1 MASIIAKRQ
10 GKNTYYYVAVSKRVD
25 GKPRIVQ
32 QTYLG
37 RAERIAA
44 LVRDRTAPIPLEA
57 TSREFGL
64 PAALWQAAQRSGAF
78 EALLKLW
85 PAPRQGPSTAHYLLL
100 AAFHR
105 ICAPGP
111 KTEVADWYRASILPR
126 LWGFA
131 PERFRSQAFW
141 DCCERLA
148 VGAAGGAAPDDA
160 LEQAQSQLLQAFRG
174 RHLVGSRVL
183 AYDTTNFHTW
193 IATTNT
199 RNTLAQRGR
208 NKQKRHDLRQV
219 GLAYALDA
227 QHGLSLCHHV
237 YPGAV
242 PDSEELP
249 AALGRLERMLERAG
263 IAREEVTLVLDK
275 GSAAL
280 DNTLELQ
287 QRGLGWVAALPWN
300 QAPAGLRA
308 TDEEELKPVG
318 GAHPGVRAAAQRC
331 RVHGGESLCVVQH
344 STGFAAEQLH
354 STSLSLAKAT
364 QALRRLARELAKPR
378 ARCTEQ
384 GLRQRLARWLAPNFV
399 SQLLSYELSG
409 EEGRWRLEYELDNG
423 ALQRLI
429 GERFGRTTLFTNRLD
444 WSAAQVVEAYG
455 GQQHVERVFRGLK
468 GGEWLG
474 WGPLQHWTDSKIQVH
489 AFYCMLGISLLQY
502 LHKQAETVWPGLSM
516 EDLLHELRQMQQFE
530 LLYAGAGGKGK
541 PRVETVMSK
550 QTLVQQSLA
559 QVLELD
565 QVLAGTSG

>member
-44 LVRDRTAPIPLEA
+44 LVRDRTAPVPLEA

-78 EALLKLW
+78 EALLHLW

-105 ICAPGP
+105 LCAPGP

-318 GAHPGVRAAAQRC
+318 GTHPGVRTAAQRC

-384 GLRQRLARWLAPNFV
+384 GLRQRLERWLAPNFV

-423 ALQRLI
+423 CW
-429 GERFGRTTLFTNRLD
+429 F
-444 WSAAQVVEAYG
+444 SVYS
-455 GQQHVERVFRGLK
+455 GQKRPF
-468 GGEWLG
+468 
-474 WGPLQHWTDSKIQVH
+474 
-489 AFYCMLGISLLQY
+489 F
-502 LHKQAETVWPGLSM
+502 
-516 EDLLHELRQMQQFE
+516 
-530 LLYAGAGGKGK
+530 
-541 PRVETVMSK
+541 
-550 QTLVQQSLA
+550 
-559 QVLELD
+559 LEL
-565 QVLAGTSG
+565 A